1 MAIDTSIYGLAG
13 KVKSVADYDREALLA
28 DEARQQQQL
37 TAMQIMT
44 GQQKQQEYMRGV
56 QRADALRQLAGRW
69 KADTTDEQR
78 IVDLKNAGFAQE
90 ADTAEKAFLERK
102 KTGAE
107 VDSKNAGTKKQ
118 ELENNITRM
127 GTILNVISGAK
138 DQGSY
143 SQGRA
148 TLAQAGFDVSQV
160 PEQFDPAYVSA
171 AGQQALTAL
180 QRMQEER
187 ARMTAEETARHN
199 KVGEKTAAGQLAV
212 SQGNLSVSQERLAF
226 EKQKDMA
233 KDGKSAAKPLPASAL
248 KMQQDALDVIGISSS
263 INADLGALEKQIEGG
278 KLKFGPVSNL
288 ANSAL
293 NAAGMSTEE
302 SRNFATFKSSL
313 EKLRNDSLRLNSGV
327 QTEGDAQRAWNELFQ
342 NINDTALVKQR
353 LKEIQGINNRARDLQ
368 KLKVDQI
375 RANYGNEPLDVSGF
389 TNVAPAVGAT
399 GGAGGSWDDPD
410 KEKRYQ
416 EWKAKQK

>member
-37 TAMQIMT
+37 TAMQIMA
-44 GQQKQQEYMRGV
+44 GQQKQQEYVRGV

-78 IVDLKNAGFAQE
+78 IIDLKNSGFAAE
-90 ADTAEKAFLERK
+90 ADAAEKAFLERK

-107 VDSKNAGTKKQ
+107 VESKNAATKKT
-118 ELENNITRM
+118 ELDNAQAKLSVFLNI
-127 GTILNVISGAK
+127 ISAAK
-138 DQGSY
+138 DQASY
-143 SQGRA
+143 THGRNA
-148 TLAQAGFDVSQV
+148 LAQAGFDVSKV
-160 PEQFDPAYVSA
+160 PEQFDPVQVQA

-187 ARMTAEETARHN
+187 QRLADEEKKRSNIAGEALTKRGQDVSAATARRGQDISAETARR
-199 KVGEKTAAGQLAV
+199 GQ
-212 SQGNLSVSQERLAF
+212 
-226 EKQKDMA
+226 DMA
-233 KDGKSAAKPLPASAL
+233 KDGKSAAKPLPPAAL
-248 KMQQDALDVIGISSS
+248 KMQQDALDSIGISSG
-263 INADLGALEKQIEGG
+263 INADLAALDKQIESG
-278 KLKFGPVSNL
+278 KLKFGPISNV

-313 EKLRNDSLRLNSGV
+313 EKLRNDSLRLNAGV

-342 NINDTALVKQR
+342 NINDTALVRQR

-368 KLKVDQI
+368 RMKVDQV
-375 RANYGNEPLDVSGF
+375 RANYGAEPLDVSGF

-399 GGAGGSWDDPD
+399 APPQALDDAL
-410 KEKRYQ
+410 KKYLG
-416 EWKAKQK
+416 K